1 MRRLACLGLASLA
14 LVAAACGGDGKE
26 AIPTPDCGDAGVAVT
41 EGEIV
46 KGATGTK
53 GTPVDAAQAILG
65 ATLRPT
71 DRLAPQGE
79 RDVRVIRDARNAAI
93 LRFRADG
100 KGGWL
105 LEGFTACLGTG
116 IAGA

>member
-1 MRRLACLGLASLA
+1 MRRLAWLGLASLA
-14 LVAAACGGDGKE
+14 LLAAACGGGGKD
-26 AIPTPDCGDAGVAVT
+26 AIPAPDCGDAGVAVT
-41 EGEIV
+41 EGEIAE
-46 KGATGTK
+46 GATGTR
-53 GTPVDAAQAILG
+53 GTPVDAARAILG
-65 ATLRPT
+65 ATLLST

>member
-1 MRRLACLGLASLA
+1 MATPPRLPDAAPTDPSVARGHARLRIVAVGFAIAFGSIGLRLVDMVDWNHVGAPARASL
-14 LVAAACGGDGKE
+14 
-26 AIPTPDCGDAGVAVT
+26 
-41 EGEIV
+41 
-46 KGATGTK
+46 
-53 GTPVDAAQAILG
+53 Q
-65 ATLRPT
+65 PT
-71 DRLAPQGE
+71 DQLAPQGE